1 MSSSGDADH
10 VLRLFREMKSFRR
23 APDLACY
30 TTVVHSLVTARRPTP
45 LSRWMARCGCPPDV
59 VTYSTLITGL
69 CWAGRVEEAL
79 GVLDLMLEDQ
89 CRPNVCTYTPIVHA
103 YCSIGRIEE
112 AKQLVNAMGAVGCP
126 PNTVTYN
133 VIVEALCMVGALDE
147 VGNLINDSVSNGWKP
162 DAITYSI
169 YMDGLCKFGKL
180 DKCVEVFDEMTARGL
195 CPTTVTLNIL
205 LDCLCRGSEA
215 WEAKYL
221 LERSRELEWN
231 ADVANYN
238 TVMSR
243 LCSGGRVLAVLKLFT
258 DMLKKGIAPNS
269 WTFSIVVNSLCRAGS
284 FERLVRWLPQ
294 ELQDSSSNSLQL
306 QAAAAGNSSQQ
317 EQAAAANGDQPTHL
331 IPAGNGGAKLSSCWY
346 SGKIEELADLF
357 LQPNFRAILR
367 LIVIRAMILGRGRSP
382 RVPFRMLVS
391 DSRDS
396 GLGAAVTP
404 AGVCLRTRQAQA

>member
-30 TTVVHSLVTARRPTP
+30 TTVVHSLVAARRPHAALSVFKEMASSGWPRTP
-45 LSRWMARCGCPPDV
+45 FRFGLRGGEVDGEVRVPPDV

-89 CRPNVCTYTPIVHA
+89 CRPNVRTYTPIVHA

-112 AKQLVNAMGAVGCP
+112 AKQLANAMGAVGCP

-133 VIVEALCMVGALDE
+133 VIVEALCTVGALDE

-195 CPTTVTLNIL
+195 CPTAVTLNIL

-269 WTFSIVVNSLCRAGS
+269 WTFSIVVNSLCRAGKLRKARCI
-284 FERLVRWLPQ
+284 F
-294 ELQDSSSNSLQL
+294 DSKGFVANIVTYTTLIRYL
-306 QAAAAGNSSQQ
+306 HLAGEND
-317 EQAAAANGDQPTHL
+317 E
-331 IPAGNGGAKLSSCWY
+331 
-346 SGKIEELADLF
+346 
-357 LQPNFRAILR
+357 
-367 LIVIRAMILGRGRSP
+367 
-382 RVPFRMLVS
+382 
-391 DSRDS
+391 
-396 GLGAAVTP
+396 
-404 AGVCLRTRQAQA
+404 VCLLFYKMVEENISPNHTIYRIMIDCLCTKGRFLVAIGCFLGLLRMGTRRIWW

>member
-1 MSSSGDADH
+1 
-10 VLRLFREMKSFRR
+10 
-23 APDLACY
+23 
-30 TTVVHSLVTARRPTP
+30 
-45 LSRWMARCGCPPDV
+45 MARCGCPPDV

-269 WTFSIVVNSLCRAGS
+269 WTFSIVVNSLCRAGKLRKARCIFDS
-284 FERLVRWLPQ
+284 KGFVANIVTYTTLIRYLHLAGENDEVCLLFYKMVEENISPNHTIYRIMIDCLCTKGRFLVAIGCFFRSLENGYSEDLVVTLTYGLLRGGKLR
-294 ELQDSSSNSLQL
+294 ELLTLLEWILSHGL
-306 QAAAAGNSSQQ
+306 
-317 EQAAAANGDQPTHL
+317 L
-331 IPAGNGGAKLSSCWY
+331 I
-346 SGKIEELADLF
+346 
-357 LQPNFRAILR
+357 NFRIFHALIRMCCKMGFCQSSEIYKVCHILDK
-367 LIVIRAMILGRGRSP
+367 MLGVR
-382 RVPFRMLVS
+382 
-391 DSRDS
+391 
-396 GLGAAVTP
+396 
-404 AGVCLRTRQAQA
+404 